1 MWQGN
6 SKPCLASL
14 IANKIRQEGKGDT
27 FQGRA
32 AEEKPSTPAPQQRSY
47 FGKTVTT
54 SYPSGGT
61 TRSRACFSQ

>member
-6 SKPCLASL
+6 SKPCLAFL
-14 IANKIRQEGKGDT
+14 IANKIRQEGKGHT

-32 AEEKPSTPAPQQRSY
+32 AEEKPSTPALQQRSY

-54 SYPSGGT
+54 S
-61 TRSRACFSQ
+61 

>member
-6 SKPCLASL
+6 SKPCLAFL

-47 FGKTVTT
+47 LGKTVTT
-54 SYPSGGT
+54 S
-61 TRSRACFSQ
+61 